1 MQNGKLPYQES
12 RISNFSITGILKKI
26 AHIRDVT
33 RIVTSRASVVRVVT
47 CQTRST
53 LAPERKVDLAIVA
66 HPTEAGR
73 NAEAL
78 QALHPSFPTEATR
91 LDLERSARIPDVS
104 RETRANCAACPLF
117 RFSRCGGEDGQSAS
131 NIHLDMSR
139 LSYTTHTAAA
149 RRAIRHPKEWS
160 DYVMV
165 ICSGR
170 AVSSITLPDGRRQ
183 VLSILLPGDVVCA
196 SSLFEPISG
205 YAADAITDVTY
216 RRFNRSEFK
225 ALLTKNYGLFERLA
239 KMWAEE
245 SERADQL
252 ALDLGR
258 RRADERVARFILNLA
273 ERLARRGMAY
283 GQTMDFPLRQRH
295 IADATGLTAVHVS
308 KVLGEFQ
315 RLGMINIHD
324 RSLTIVDESELR
336 RVGAPH

>member
-1 MQNGKLPYQES
+1 M
-12 RISNFSITGILKKI
+12 
-26 AHIRDVT
+26 
-33 RIVTSRASVVRVVT
+33 
-47 CQTRST
+47 

-66 HPTEAGR
+66 HAAEAGR
-73 NAEAL
+73 NIEAL
-78 QALHPSFPTEATR
+78 QVAHASFPTDAPR
-91 LDLERSARIPDVS
+91 FDVERSARIPDLS
-104 RETRANCAACPLF
+104 REISTQNATNCVACPLF

-225 ALLTKNYGLFERLA
+225 ALLSKNYGLFESLA
-239 KMWAEE
+239 
-245 SERADQL
+245 
-252 ALDLGR
+252 
-258 RRADERVARFILNLA
+258 
-273 ERLARRGMAY
+273 
-283 GQTMDFPLRQRH
+283 
-295 IADATGLTAVHVS
+295 
-308 KVLGEFQ
+308 
-315 RLGMINIHD
+315 
-324 RSLTIVDESELR
+324 
-336 RVGAPH
+336 

>member
-1 MQNGKLPYQES
+1 M
-12 RISNFSITGILKKI
+12 
-26 AHIRDVT
+26 
-33 RIVTSRASVVRVVT
+33 
-47 CQTRST
+47 
-53 LAPERKVDLAIVA
+53 DLAIVA
-66 HPTEAGR
+66 HAAEAGR
-73 NAEAL
+73 NLEAL
-78 QALHPSFPTEATR
+78 QVAHTSFPTDAPR
-91 LDLERSARIPDVS
+91 FDVERSPRIPELSSEKSTQNAAD
-104 RETRANCAACPLF
+104 CIACPLF
-117 RFSRCGGEDGQSAS
+117 RFSRCGGGDGQSAS
-131 NIHLDMSR
+131 HLDMSR

-160 DYVMV
+160 DYVLV

-225 ALLTKNYGLFERLA
+225 ALLSRNYGLFERLA

-273 ERLARRGMAY
+273 ERLARRGMVH

-308 KVLGEFQ
+308 KVMGEFQ
-315 RLGMINIHD
+315 RLGMIKIHD